1 MLYCLLS
8 ILSPFLGLL
17 LNIILSVELFVSR
30 TYSKII
36 DVNARPL
43 GYKVGTYKYD
53 TEQSV
58 CVRVADTVDK
68 YVEVKFETEPAA
80 KLCVRYP
87 GNVQTRCVEVS
98 HNRVLLLDS

>member
-1 MLYCLLS
+1 M
-8 ILSPFLGLL
+8 
-17 LNIILSVELFVSR
+17 
-30 TYSKII
+30 
-36 DVNARPL
+36 NARPL